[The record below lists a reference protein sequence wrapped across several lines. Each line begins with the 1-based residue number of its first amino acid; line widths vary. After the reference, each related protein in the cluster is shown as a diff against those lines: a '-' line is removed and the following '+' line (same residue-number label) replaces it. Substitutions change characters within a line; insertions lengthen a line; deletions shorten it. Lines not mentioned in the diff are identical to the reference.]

1 MPSLSAHQS
10 NDFTKLLLT
19 GDSGAGKSGALTSLV
34 AAGYKIRILDMDNG
48 LDPLKT
54 FVLKECPE
62 NVDNVE
68 FRTLR
73 DNYKTTNSGI
83 KVEKPKAFV
92 TAMKMLDS
100 WKYTADDGTE
110 VDLGSPAEWGPDCIC
125 VLDSL
130 SFFSD
135 AAFDWAESMNPTA
148 KDPRQWFYSA
158 QQAVESALALLTSA
172 SFKTNVIVSAHV
184 RYSIGDDGAQKG
196 YPNAIGSAL
205 GPTIP
210 RYFNH
215 WAQCANRAGKRTIQT
230 AATAT
235 FDLKNTKPFEIEKTY
250 DLSDGLA
257 KFFAV
262 LRPAPAKATLAAPK
276 PALVKPQSVTL
287 KRV

>member
-1 MPSLSAHQS
+1 MPSLANHQS
-10 NDFTKLLLT
+10 NEFTKLLLT
-19 GDSGAGKSGALTSLV
+19 GDSGSGKSGALASLV
-34 AAGYKIRILDMDNG
+34 KAGYKLRVLDMDNG

-54 FVLKECPE
+54 YILRECPDKIE
-62 NVDNVE
+62 NVE

-73 DNYKTTNSGI
+73 DDVTTGANGPTV
-83 KVEKPKAFV
+83 KKPHAFV
-92 TAMKMLDS
+92 DAMKMFDN
-100 WKYTADDGTE
+100 WKYDDT
-110 VDLGSPAEWGPDCIC
+110 DLGKPADWGPECIC

-135 AAFDWAESMNPTA
+135 AAFEWAKGMNPTN

-158 QQAVESALALLTSA
+158 QQAVESALALLTSG
-172 SFKTNVIVSAHV
+172 SFRTNVIVSAHV
-184 RYSIGDDGAQKG
+184 RYSTGDDGRNKG

-215 WAQCANRAGKRTIQT
+215 WAQCENKAGKRTIRT
-230 AATAT
+230 AATSM
-235 FDLKNTKPFEIEKTY
+235 FDLKNTKPFDMKESY

-257 KFFAV
+257 SIFAV
-262 LRPAPAKATLAAPK
+262 LRDPPAKVEKPK
-276 PALVKPQSVTL
+276 AVTL

>member
-1 MPSLSAHQS
+1 MPSLADHQS

-19 GDSGAGKSGALTSLV
+19 GDSGSGKSGALTSLV
-34 AAGYKIRILDMDNG
+34 ASGYKLRILDMDNG

-54 FVLKECPE
+54 YVLRECPQFIE
-62 NVDNVE
+62 NVE
-68 FRTLR
+68 YRTMR
-73 DNYKTTNSGI
+73 DNYSTTAAGP
-83 KVEKPKAFV
+83 KVSKPKAFV
-92 TAMKMLDS
+92 DAMKMMDN
-100 WKYTADDGTE
+100 WKYEGT
-110 VDLGSPAEWGPDCIC
+110 DFGKPAEWGPDVIM

-135 AAFDWAESMNPTA
+135 AAFDWAESMNPSA
-148 KDPRQWFYSA
+148 KDPRQWFYQA

-172 SFKTNVIVSAHV
+172 TFRTNVIVTAHV
-184 RYSIGDDGAQKG
+184 RYTVGDDGANKG

-215 WAQCANRAGKRTIQT
+215 WAQCTNKAGKRTIQT
-230 AATAT
+230 AATAM
-235 FDLKNTKPFEIEKTY
+235 FDLKNTKPFEMENTY

-262 LRPAPAKATLAAPK
+262 LRQPPVKQEAKVAPPPK
-276 PALVKPQSVTL
+276 PIPPKAVTL

>member
-1 MPSLSAHQS
+1 MPNLSAHQS
-10 NDFTKLLLT
+10 NEYTKLLLT
-19 GDSGAGKSGALTSLV
+19 GDSGSGKSGALASLV
-34 AAGYKIRILDMDNG
+34 KAGYSLRILDMDNG

-54 FVLKECPE
+54 FVMKECPA
-62 NVDNVE
+62 NVDHVE
-68 FRTLR
+68 YRTLR
-73 DNYKTTNSGI
+73 DDYKTTASGP
-83 KVEKPKAFV
+83 KVDKPKAFV
-92 TAMKMLDS
+92 AAMKMLDL
-100 WKYTADDGTE
+100 WKYDD
-110 VDLGSPAEWGPDCIC
+110 VDLGKPSDWGPNVIF

-184 RYSIGDDGAQKG
+184 RYTIGDDGQNKG

-215 WAQCANRAGKRTIQT
+215 WAQCTNKAGKRSIQT
-230 AATAT
+230 SATSM
-235 FDLKNTKPFEIEKTY
+235 FDLKNTKPFEMEKTY
-250 DLSDGLA
+250 DISSGLA
-257 KFFAV
+257 DFFAV
-262 LRPAPAKATLAAPK
+262 LRSPPAKLEKPK
-276 PALVKPQSVTL
+276 AITL
-287 KRV
+287 KRI

>member
-1 MPSLSAHQS
+1 MPSLADHQS

-19 GDSGAGKSGALTSLV
+19 GDSGSGKSGALTSLV
-34 AAGYKIRILDMDNG
+34 AAGYKLRVLDMDNG

-54 FVLKECPE
+54 YVLRECPQFIE
-62 NVDNVE
+62 NVE
-68 FRTLR
+68 YRTMR
-73 DNYKTTNSGI
+73 DNYITTAAGP
-83 KVEKPKAFV
+83 KVSKPKAFV
-92 TAMKMLDS
+92 DAMKMMDN
-100 WKYTADDGTE
+100 WRYDDT
-110 VDLGSPAEWGPDCIC
+110 DLGKPAEWGPDIIMI
-125 VLDSL
+125 LDSL

-135 AAFDWAESMNPTA
+135 AAFDWAESMNPSV
-148 KDPRQWFYSA
+148 KDPRQWFYQA

-172 SFKTNVIVSAHV
+172 TFRTNVIVTAHV
-184 RYSIGDDGAQKG
+184 RYTVGDDGANKG

-215 WAQCANRAGKRTIQT
+215 WAQCTNKAGKRTIQT
-230 AATAT
+230 AATAM
-235 FDLKNTKPFEIEKTY
+235 FDLKNTKPFEMEKTY

-262 LRPAPAKATLAAPK
+262 LRQPPVKQEAKVASPPK
-276 PALVKPQSVTL
+276 PIPPKAVTL